1 MSQHDVTAQVR
12 VIVFVN
18 GLWHWHFLAEH
29 VVEIGHGRVFAG
41 AGGGGVFSVLSIV
54 RKTAVLGLMMNLLC
68 GFGSKNGKEESDEAL
83 THCIK

>member
-29 VVEIGHGRVFAG
+29 VVEIGHVRVFAG
-41 AGGGGVFSVLSIV
+41 AGAVGFSQCFRS
-54 RKTAVLGLMMNLLC
+54 C
-68 GFGSKNGKEESDEAL
+68 GKQQYSD
-83 THCIK
+83 

>member
-29 VVEIGHGRVFAG
+29 VVEIGHGRVSRQVRCG
-41 AGGGGVFSVLSIV
+41 LLSAFDRAENSSTRTGIS
-54 RKTAVLGLMMNLLC
+54 TDLLC
-68 GFGSKNGKEESDEAL
+68 GFGPKNGKEE
-83 THCIK
+83 